1 MRRSRFTE
9 EQIIGILKEHEAG
22 VPVSDLCRRHGG
34 QRRQHLQVEVPV
46 RRDGCVGGHAA
57 AGARGR
63 ECQAEAHAGRRNAR
77 QRRAEG
83 SVGKEVVTPAAER
96 RAVAHLMNTHGM
108 SERRACKASGFCRM
122 TMRYRTTRGDDTSL
136 RERMKAIAQE
146 RRRFGYR
153 RLHVLLRR
161 EGFQVNHKRLFRL
174 YREEQLTVRRR
185 GGRKRAIGTRAP
197 MMIPMRP
204 NERWSLDFVADQMT
218 DGRRFRMLAIVD
230 DCTRECLALVA
241 DTSLSGVRVAR
252 ELDRLPAERGRPK
265 MIVSDNGSEL
275 TSNAILAWA
284 DAARVEW
291 HYIAPGKPMQNGF
304 IESFNGRLR
313 DELLN
318 ETLFSSL
325 VQARAA
331 LLRWQLDYNTPR
343 PHSKLGWQ
351 TPIDFA
357 ATFHPRRDQ
366 TLRNVNSS
374 ASAHAAQPAQE
385 GQSNRRN
392 ELKAGKTAGNV
403 TPHTRTQRKTTP
415 KNTETANKVSATQ
428 NITCL

>member
-1 MRRSRFTE
+1 
-9 EQIIGILKEHEAG
+9 
-22 VPVSDLCRRHGG
+22 
-34 QRRQHLQVEVPV
+34 
-46 RRDGCVGGHAA
+46 
-57 AGARGR
+57 
-63 ECQAEAHAGRRNAR
+63 
-77 QRRAEG
+77 
-83 SVGKEVVTPAAER
+83 VVTPAAER
-96 RAVAHLMNTHGM
+96 RAVAHLMDAHGM
-108 SERRACKASGFCRM
+108 SGRRACKATGFCRM
-122 TMRYRTTRGDDTSL
+122 TVRYRTTRGDDAPL
-136 RERMKAIAQE
+136 RERMKAIARE

-161 EGFQVNHKRLFRL
+161 EGFEVNHKRLFRL
-174 YREEQLTVRRR
+174 YREERLTVRRR

-197 MMIPMRP
+197 MMIPLLP

-218 DGRRFRMLAIVD
+218 DGRRFRILAIVD

-252 ELDRLPAERGRPK
+252 ELDRLLAARGKPK

-291 HYIAPGKPMQNGF
+291 HYIAPGKPMQNAF

-318 ETLFSSL
+318 EALFSSL
-325 VQARAA
+325 AQARAS
-331 LLRWQLDYNTPR
+331 LSRWQLDYNTTR

-351 TPIDFA
+351 TPLAFA

-366 TLRNVNSS
+366 APRSVKSSPSANV
-374 ASAHAAQPAQE
+374 AQ
-385 GQSNRRN
+385 
-392 ELKAGKTAGNV
+392 TA
-403 TPHTRTQRKTTP
+403 RKG
-415 KNTETANKVSATQ
+415 
-428 NITCL
+428 